1 MKRKGFTLVEL
12 LVVIAIIALLMSIL
26 MPALSRVKQLAYR
39 MVCGSH
45 LSGIGRGLNV
55 YANEFQDKF
64 PRAAQGGVPMQ
75 PTWSTTGF
83 IQNWQAGTMLQA
95 YGLQQRNTVTASLY
109 LLVKYSEVSPS
120 MFNCKGDTGSQVFS
134 LALAGADPSLV
145 RANTDAW
152 DFGGRPGEPG
162 IYCSYSYHYPYG
174 GSNQDGGYPLN
185 GTSNGGSPICADRN
199 PRLDRN
205 AAHVYL
211 DGAAAGANERAPYW
225 DTTGTLGGE
234 YKDPDKTGNCAC
246 HEREGQNV
254 LFIDSHVEFAH
265 TPCVGIAKD
274 HVYKSWQGGRQPN
287 NEQDRQGAGLGQWA
301 GAPQNEKDAVLIG
314 ESNTYP
320 AYVQYP

>member
-45 LSGIGRGLNV
+45 LSGIGRGLSV
-55 YANEFQDKF
+55 YANEFQDKY
-64 PRAAQGGVPMQ
+64 PRAAHGVGSMQ
-75 PTWSTTGF
+75 PTWSAQGH
-83 IQNWQAGTMLQA
+83 ISDWQADTMFHA
-95 YGLQQRNTVTASLY
+95 YALDQLNTVTASLY

-120 MFNCKGDTGSQVFS
+120 MFNCKGDTGSTVFS
-134 LALAGADPSLV
+134 LALANADPTLIKSF
-145 RANTDAW
+145 TDAW
-152 DFGGRPGEPG
+152 DFGGRDGEPG

-174 GSNQDGGYPLN
+174 GSQSDGGYPLN
-185 GTSNGGSPICADRN
+185 GTSNGASPICADRN
-199 PRLDRN
+199 PRLDKN
-205 AAHVYL
+205 AWRVYMNPVPP
-211 DGAAAGANERAPYW
+211 GEQAPYW
-225 DTTGTLGGE
+225 DTGPLGGE

-254 LFIDSHVEFAH
+254 LFVDSHVEFAH

-274 HVYKSWQGGRQPN
+274 HIYKSWAGGRQPN
-287 NEQDRQGAGLGQWA
+287 NEQDRQGITGSWA
-301 GAPQNEKDAVLIG
+301 QAPQTEKDAVLVG

-320 AYVQYP
+320 SYVQFP